1 MTRRLV
7 LTYLAITAFVLV
19 TLEVPLGIIFARNQ
33 REQLAVDIERD
44 ATVIATLAED
54 SLERGASVDFS
65 RILDGYTAK
74 TGARVVI
81 VDGNGASVFD
91 SQGETGRNFT
101 SRPEFENA
109 LAGTR
114 VSGQRYSRTLGEDLF
129 YVAVPVASG
138 GEVHGAVRLSI
149 PAPEVQSRIRH
160 TWLSL
165 AALALVVLASVVVVG
180 ALLARSLT
188 RPLSEL
194 EAASLALAQGDLTVR
209 APEDAGPPE
218 TRLLARSFNDMAS
231 RLEKLV
237 ASQRAFVT
245 DASHQLRTPLTALRL
260 RLENLEAAGTVDPG
274 EYEAVLAEVER
285 LSALV
290 DQLLRLTS
298 AEQERQKPE
307 AVPVAEILRDR
318 ADVWEPS
325 AVVQGVGLR
334 LGSIDPA
341 TVSVVPGAAEQILDN
356 LLDNAL
362 KVSPKGSTIEV
373 SAVARND
380 TVEIHVTDEGPG
392 MSAEERLHAF
402 DRFWRGAPS
411 EGGTGL
417 GLAIVRELVQAS
429 GGEVAL
435 DERPSGG
442 LDAVIRLHRADG
454 RQ

>member
-54 SLERGASVDFS
+54 SLERGASADFS

-81 VDGNGASVFD
+81 VDGNGVSAFD
-91 SQGETGRNFT
+91 SQGETGRDFT

-165 AALALVVLASVVVVG
+165 TALALVVLASVVVVG

-194 EAASLALAQGDLTVR
+194 EAASLELAEGDLTVR

-237 ASQRAFVT
+237 ASHRAFVA

-260 RLENLEAAGTVDPG
+260 RLENLEATGTVDPG
-274 EYEAVLAEVER
+274 EYEAALAEVER

-298 AEQERQKPE
+298 AEESRQKSE
-307 AVPVAEILRDR
+307 AVSIVEILQDR

-325 AVVQGVGLR
+325 ATARGVR
-334 LGSIDPA
+334 LEVGSVDP
-341 TVSVVPGAAEQILDN
+341 VSVAVVPGAPEQMLDN

-362 KVSPKGSTIEV
+362 KVSPEGSKIVV
-373 SAVARND
+373 SGVAHDD

-392 MSAEERLHAF
+392 MSAEERVHAF
-402 DRFWRGAPS
+402 DRFWRGDTS

-417 GLAIVRELVQAS
+417 GLAIVRELAQAS
-429 GGEVAL
+429 GGEVVL
-435 DERPSGG
+435 DERPTGG
-442 LDAVIRLHRADG
+442 LDAVIRLRRANG
-454 RQ
+454 RC

>member
-19 TLEVPLGIIFARNQ
+19 TLEVPLGIIFARNE

-44 ATVIATLAED
+44 ATVIATLTED
-54 SLERGASVDFS
+54 SLERGALGDFS
-65 RILDGYTAK
+65 GIVDRYADE

-81 VDGNGASVFD
+81 VDRNGVSVSD
-91 SQGETGRNFT
+91 SLGETGRDFT
-101 SRPEFENA
+101 SRPEIEEA

-114 VSGQRYSRTLGEDLF
+114 ASGQRYSRTLGEDLF

-138 GEVHGAVRLSI
+138 GQVYGAVRLSL
-149 PAPEVQSRIRH
+149 PTSEVESRIRR
-160 TWLSL
+160 TWLGL
-165 AALALVVLASVVVVG
+165 TALGLVVLASVVVVG
-180 ALLARSLT
+180 ALLARSVT

-194 EAASLALAQGDLTVR
+194 EAASVALAEGDLSVR
-209 APEDAGPPE
+209 APEDSGPPE

-237 ASQRAFVT
+237 ASQRAFVA

-298 AEQERQKPE
+298 AEQDRQKPE

-341 TVSVVPGAAEQILDN
+341 TVSVVPGAVEQILDN

-362 KVSPKGSTIEV
+362 KVSPKGSTIVV
-373 SAVARND
+373 SAVASDD
-380 TVEIHVTDEGPG
+380 TVEIHVADEGPG

-402 DRFWRGAPS
+402 DRFWRGAPG

-417 GLAIVRELVQAS
+417 GLAIVRELAQAS

-454 RQ
+454 RR